1 MPEKIG
7 SGSSSP
13 PQIPQ
18 DTTVENAKQTDTTKP
33 ASSSSSSSATTGGSS
48 ATQTAEDK
56 EKLKTGRFQEFAL
69 SGLAQ
74 AAMLGMQTI
83 GMKAPSTLPTDELLK
98 RNDLQK
104 EPKQEVMDLQK
115 EVNNWRTDN
124 GKPPIKEDGFFGPK
138 TEKAVKEFQKANGL
152 AQDGQAGVQ
161 TQNRALLESDPDFKK
176 LDPVIKD
183 QTRKTMIDYGKD
195 SAKIQNLRDFATAPG
210 LSRLSP
216 GHQQQML
223 DMQKA
228 NPDDPKFTS
237 QLKTLANDNTFRS
250 LNDATKTDVLNQ
262 VGKYAGD
269 PGKIDNLTKLT
280 TSPGFEKL
288 SNDEQKHMMDKLAKT
303 PDDAQLAA
311 GLGKLAGD
319 AGFRGSSDAVKKSVV
334 NTLGDNPPLTDQKL
348 NSTTGLI
355 GSPGF
360 TKLSDADKALVTDG
374 LKGAKANPAY
384 ADNVKTLV
392 NDPKFQALKP
402 EEKTAILSQVKNYPD
417 ARSVHNLDRMIQKD
431 WFTKQD
437 LADKQRSA
445 KTVAYL
451 SQYDGGDAKV
461 RDNTLEKFVGEKSD
475 YQLVWKEYK
484 AKAGS
489 TTYGEGDGKTLWL
502 NKGLMAADNN
512 KMVENDTTRHLVLST
527 TPHEVNHLLNGDKV
541 AATYKYFEA
550 EYRAWYVGFK
560 AENGREPTNQEAMQ
574 QRISWQLDKKSFYGP
589 YAADALKN
597 KDEAAKFYD
606 LLSKMSGQ
614 KVDASNWNAVIKSDP
629 SKWPGK
635 DSPAPVP
642 AGNIDNH

>member
-1 MPEKIG
+1 MY
-7 SGSSSP
+7 
-13 PQIPQ
+13 
-18 DTTVENAKQTDTTKP
+18 
-33 ASSSSSSSATTGGSS
+33 
-48 ATQTAEDK
+48 
-56 EKLKTGRFQEFAL
+56 EF
-69 SGLAQ
+69 
-74 AAMLGMQTI
+74 
-83 GMKAPSTLPTDELLK
+83 LK
-98 RNDLQK
+98 RNDNQK
-104 EPKQEVMDLQK
+104 EPKQEVTDLQK
-115 EVNNWRTDN
+115 QVNQWRADN
-124 GKPPIKEDGFFGPK
+124 GKQPIKEDGFFGQK
-138 TEKAVKEFQKANGL
+138 TEAAVKEFQKANGL
-152 AQDGQAGVQ
+152 QKDGQAGIQ
-161 TQNRALLESDPDFKK
+161 TQNRVLLENDPDFKK
-176 LDPVIKD
+176 LDPGIKD
-183 QTRKTMIDYGKD
+183 QTRQLMGEYGKD
-195 SAKIQNLRDFATAPG
+195 SAKIQTLRDFATTPG
-210 LSRLSP
+210 LAKLST

-223 DMQKA
+223 DLQKA
-228 NPDDPKFTS
+228 HADDPKFTS
-237 QLKTLANDNTFRS
+237 QLQTLANDGTFRS
-250 LNDATKTDVLNQ
+250 LNDATKTDVLNR
-262 VGKYAGD
+262 VGGYAGD
-269 PGKIDNLTKLT
+269 PGKIDNLTKLS

-319 AGFRGSSDAVKKSVV
+319 AGFQGSSNAVKKSVV
-334 NTLGDNPPLTDQKL
+334 DTLGDNPPLTDQKL

-374 LKGAKANPAY
+374 LKGAKATPAY

-402 EEKTAILSQVKNYPD
+402 EERTAILSQVKNYPD

-451 SQYDGGDAKV
+451 SQYDGGDAKI

-475 YQLVWKEYK
+475 FQLVWKEYK
-484 AKAGS
+484 DKAGS

-512 KMVENDTTRHLVLST
+512 KMVENDVTKHLVLST

-541 AATYKYFEA
+541 KPTFHYFEA

-560 AENGREPTNQEAMQ
+560 TENGREPTNAEAMQ
-574 QRISWQLDKKSFYGP
+574 QRISWQLNKNSFYGP

-597 KDEAAKFYD
+597 KDEAKQMYAFM
-606 LLSKMSGQ
+606 SQMSGQ
-614 KVDASNWNAVIKSDP
+614 KVDASNWDTVVKSDP
-629 SKWPGK
+629 TKWP
-635 DSPAPVP
+635 SATQPAPVP
-642 AGNIDNH
+642 SGNVDNH